1 MSVQLNHII
10 IHSRDN
16 RESATFLADI
26 LGLDIG
32 TEWGPF
38 LPVDT
43 ANGVT
48 LDFAT
53 IPAESIVMQHYAFLI
68 SEAEFDTAFA
78 RIQQAGLTYYAD
90 PHGKHPGEINHNDG
104 GRGVYFFDPAGHAME
119 IITRPY
125 GGDTPQKPS
134 DAVKEASGTPEASGR
149 PKEASVGAVEVPR
162 GEGEMSGGAV
172 EASDGAVE
180 TSAGAAVEVP
190 GGAQATS
197 SA

>member
-125 GGDTPQKPS
+125 GGDTPQGPS
-134 DAVKEASGTPEASGR
+134 DAVKEASGR
-149 PKEASVGAVEVPR
+149 PKEASAGAVEVPR
-162 GEGEMSGGAV
+162 GEEEMSGGAV
-172 EASDGAVE
+172 EASGGAVE
-180 TSAGAAVEVP
+180 ASAGAAVEVP

-197 SA
+197 SD